1 MTNPSTELGGLINS
15 LLAKTRESR
24 LPWCAT
30 ASALAYSV
38 AFSSS
43 AVTIRSDS
51 SGVLPRYTL
60 SVHND
65 DGDEIE
71 SFTSMMP
78 GDQYYPSLEELFQ
91 LARRRATGAEKTIA
105 RIQEE
110 LARV

>member
-1 MTNPSTELGGLINS
+1 MTTPSIELGGLINS
-15 LLAKTRESR
+15 LLAKSRESR
-24 LPWCAT
+24 VPWLAT

-51 SGVLPRYTL
+51 SGIVPRYTL
-60 SVHND
+60 SIHND
-65 DGDEIE
+65 EGEEIE

-78 GDQYYPSLEELFQ
+78 GDNYYPSLEELFQ

-110 LARV
+110 LAKV